1 MKKIILCF
9 LIFEIIAIGLFLLTD
24 NFFYYLNFT
33 YIGLCITI
41 GLYLY
46 NVETKYSK
54 YARNFIQI
62 TIGLYLL
69 IYLGILSSENMMLEG
84 FWYYLFLGVFEA
96 AVIHYAIAKI
106 FGPFLFGRG
115 WCGYACWTAMIL
127 DLLPYKTPNKKLDH
141 KREKYGYIRYI
152 LFIISPILVS
162 ALFILKMATNTT
174 MFYLFIIVNILYY
187 IIGIILA
194 YHLKDNRAFC
204 KYICPITVFLK
215 IGSKYSLLK
224 IKYDKN
230 KCDDCKKCYR
240 SCPMDVDIC
249 SNDKNKTNATECILC
264 MSCAK
269 SCKKNALYL

>member
-1 MKKIILCF
+1 M
-9 LIFEIIAIGLFLLTD
+9 
-24 NFFYYLNFT
+24 
-33 YIGLCITI
+33 
-41 GLYLY
+41 Y
-46 NVETKYSK
+46 NIETKYSK

-204 KYICPITVFLK
+204 KYICPITIFLK

-224 IKYDKN
+224 IKYDEN

-269 SCKKNALYL
+269 SCKKNALSL

>member
-1 MKKIILCF
+1 
-9 LIFEIIAIGLFLLTD
+9 
-24 NFFYYLNFT
+24 
-33 YIGLCITI
+33 
-41 GLYLY
+41 
-46 NVETKYSK
+46 
-54 YARNFIQI
+54 
-62 TIGLYLL
+62 
-69 IYLGILSSENMMLEG
+69 
-84 FWYYLFLGVFEA
+84 
-96 AVIHYAIAKI
+96 
-106 FGPFLFGRG
+106 
-115 WCGYACWTAMIL
+115 MIL

-224 IKYDKN
+224 IKYDEN